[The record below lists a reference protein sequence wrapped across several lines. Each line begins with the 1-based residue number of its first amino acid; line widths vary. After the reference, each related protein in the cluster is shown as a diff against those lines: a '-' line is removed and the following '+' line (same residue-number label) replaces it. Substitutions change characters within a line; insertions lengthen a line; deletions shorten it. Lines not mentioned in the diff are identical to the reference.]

1 MSAAPNTGLEQL
13 AKRYPKL
20 HNAAFTQLA
29 IDNHA
34 HPLLRES
41 ERASLPFEGL
51 ISEASGAALV
61 HDAPH
66 TLACLRA
73 TLQLAE
79 LLEIPAAEASWD
91 AVKARRAAM
100 PYDALCARAFAQA
113 GIHCVLIDDGLGGVK
128 EMAEG
133 YAWHDQWTPG
143 KTKRIVRVEIEAE
156 VRFISCKRGPALLT

>member
-1 MSAAPNTGLEQL
+1 MSATSNAAIGQL
-13 AKRYPKL
+13 ARRYPQL
-20 HNAAFTQLA
+20 HNAAFTQSA

-51 ISEASGAALV
+51 ISEASGDALV
-61 HDAPH
+61 NDAPH

-79 LLEIPAAEASWD
+79 FLEIPAEEATWD

-100 PYDALCARAFAQA
+100 PYDALCARAFTQA
-113 GIHCVLIDDGLGGVK
+113 GIHCLLIDDGLGGVK
-128 EMAEG
+128 EMAED
-133 YAWHDQWTPG
+133 YAWHDRLTPG

-156 VRFISCKRGPALLT
+156 VHFIPCD